1 MESRS
6 LKLIPSIYV
15 ADGQVTTADSRHVR
29 DYNQAMAHA
38 LECQKMGAD
47 ELIIMD
53 VTAISDRR
61 RNLPK
66 FLKDLSKTLTIPYTF
81 GGGINTVA
89 DVDELMRWGAQRV
102 YVNSAA
108 VRNPELIYKVT
119 SEYGKNALMVAVDSR
134 LTFGSWKVYL
144 SGGKSRTEIDLIN
157 WLNVIQLRGANQ
169 VLVSAINRGN
179 NDAIFEIF
187 SKITQVATLPVLA
200 SASFTKAE
208 DFARLVNECNVQ
220 GLVSA
225 HFLQTEERFKR
236 IRNLTGGSTDAPL
249 SFEE

>member
-1 MESRS
+1 MESRR

-29 DYNQAMAHA
+29 DYNQAMSFA
-38 LECQKMGAD
+38 LECQQMGAD

-53 VTAISDRR
+53 VTAISDKR
-61 RNLPK
+61 RNLPR
-66 FLKDLSKTLTIPYTF
+66 FLKDLSKTLNIPYTF

-134 LTFGSWKVYL
+134 LTFGTWKVYL

-169 VLVSAINRGN
+169 VLVSAISKGN
-179 NDAIFEIF
+179 NEAIFEVF
-187 SKITQVATLPVLA
+187 SKITEATSMPVLA
-200 SASFTKAE
+200 SASFTKAD
-208 DFARLVNECNVQ
+208 DFARLVNECNVK

-225 HFLQTEERFKR
+225 HFLQSEERFKS
-236 IRNLTGGSTDAPL
+236 IRNLTGGSHDAL
-249 SFEE
+249 ISTEE